1 MNEDIIRLI
10 EYSIPLII
18 VVIGWLVTGAVN
30 YRNYKKQKLI
40 ELKIKAYDDYKDAY
54 ISYTTTLGNVI
65 SNNLI
70 ISNMIKSEEGLKKI
84 NPDGEVITEE
94 FIDDYVKLQENLNE
108 SIAKFY
114 QRFSVYDLLYSKFS
128 KEKILLYLEGM
139 DIIKLAITPT
149 FYLNILVSK
158 KESITFK
165 YKEEARKLLPNLLE
179 EYSNSLG
186 KLASASAEFNILLQ
200 NYLFGDII
208 KEKAKLVRLKSDNL
222 TTLENLYEKHKDK
235 IEQYDI

>member
-18 VVIGWLVTGAVN
+18 VVIGWLVTGAVS
-30 YRNYKKQKLI
+30 YTNYKKQKLI
-40 ELKIKAYDDYKDAY
+40 ELKIKAYDDYKESY
-54 ISYTTTLGNVI
+54 INYTMALGNII

-70 ISNMIKSEEGLKKI
+70 ISNMISNEEELKKM
-84 NPDGEVITEE
+84 NPDGKIITEE
-94 FIDDYVKLQENLNE
+94 IIDDYIKLQENLNE

-114 QRFSVYDLLYSKFS
+114 QSFSVYDLLYSRFS

-158 KESITFK
+158 KESITPK
-165 YKEEARKLLPNLLE
+165 YKEETKKLLPNLLE

-186 KLASASAEFNILLQ
+186 KLASTSDEFNILLQ

-208 KEKAKLVRLKSDNL
+208 KEKAKLVRLKRNDL
-222 TTLENLYEKHKDK
+222 MTLEDLYEKHKDK
-235 IEQYDI
+235 IEQYNI